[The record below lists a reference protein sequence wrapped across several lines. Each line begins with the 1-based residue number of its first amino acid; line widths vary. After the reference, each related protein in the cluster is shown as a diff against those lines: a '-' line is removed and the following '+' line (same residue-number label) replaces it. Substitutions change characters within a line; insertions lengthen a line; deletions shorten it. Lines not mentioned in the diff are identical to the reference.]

1 MDDFQFWSD
10 TNQRIFEDDLD
21 QYGVAYR
28 RAGDFGTKVVIDAA
42 PDWVTDNARE
52 LGAECS

>member
-1 MDDFQFWSD
+1 MADFQFWSD

-21 QYGVAYR
+21 QYGVAYQ
-28 RAGDFGTKVVIDAA
+28 RAGDFGTKVVIDDA